1 MLTIKK
7 DEKVYNLVENE
18 VNRVDSSL
26 INLLTDDNLFSQLNL
41 SFSVGLDDITFFN
54 ISYGKSSGA
63 PIISLRERYSFATL
77 LKKDEDYVISYL
89 SENDAVGEFIMSV
102 QDCNLET
109 YIKLIK
115 DITNDIRNSNTSEK
129 LVLLVETADTFLLN
143 ELNKQEEVFVYG
155 ILQ

>member
-26 INLLTDDNLFSQLNL
+26 INLFTDDNLFSQLKL
-41 SFSVGLDDITFFN
+41 SFSVILDGNDFFN
-54 ISYGKSSGA
+54 INYGDLGSPKIKLKEG
-63 PIISLRERYSFATL
+63 YSFATL

-102 QDCNLET
+102 QDCSLES
-109 YIKLIK
+109 YIKLIR
-115 DITNDIRNSNTSEK
+115 DITNNVRKSNISEK
-129 LVLLVETADTFLLN
+129 LILLVETADTFLLS
-143 ELNKQEEVFVYG
+143 ELNKQEEIFVYG

>member
-26 INLLTDDNLFSQLNL
+26 INLFTDDNLFSQLKL
-41 SFSVGLDDITFFN
+41 SFSVILDENDFFN
-54 ISYGKSSGA
+54 INYGDLGSPEIKLKEG
-63 PIISLRERYSFATL
+63 YSFATL

-102 QDCNLET
+102 QDCSLES
-109 YIKLIK
+109 YIKLIR
-115 DITNDIRNSNTSEK
+115 DITNNVRKSNTSEK
-129 LVLLVETADTFLLN
+129 LILLVETADTFLLS
-143 ELNKQEEVFVYG
+143 ELNKQEEIFVYG